1 VPHLGVIVSSTRT
14 GRAGLPIAEW
24 FIGMAT
30 KDGRF
35 DVQMLDLKAID
46 LPMLEEPNHPRLGDY
61 TNPKTREWSA
71 LVSPMDAFVFVTPE
85 YNHGCPPALLN
96 ALDHLFAEWQY
107 KPVGFVSYGGLS
119 GGIRAVHMIRS
130 VLTIL
135 KLVSIPEVVNV
146 PFFSQHLDKA
156 SGKFVGTDVHEKAAT
171 LMLTELLRWT
181 GALAVLRSKPGA

>member
-24 FIGMAT
+24 FVEMAT

-71 LVSPMDAFVFVTPE
+71 HVARMDAFVFVTPE

-146 PFFSQHLDKA
+146 PFFSQYLDKT
-156 SGKFVGTDVHEKAAT
+156 SGTFTGTEVHEKAAT
-171 LMLTELLRWT
+171 LMLAELLRWT
-181 GALAVLRSKPGA
+181 DALAVLRTQQGA